1 MTTKPKDRT
10 APTRKAQERQR
21 KREAGLVPVEVWVH
35 ASRKPE
41 LLALLPGLLKPRP
54 EAA

>member
-1 MTTKPKDRT
+1 MPKPKDRT

-35 ASRKPE
+35 ASRKAE
-41 LLALLPGLLKPRP
+41 LKALLVGLATPKA
-54 EAA
+54 EG

>member
-1 MTTKPKDRT
+1 MTNPKDRT

-35 ASRKPE
+35 HSKREDLRSMAPY
-41 LLALLPGLLKPRP
+41 LATPK
-54 EAA
+54 

>member
-1 MTTKPKDRT
+1 MTAKPKDRT

-35 ASRKPE
+35 QSRREELRSMLAYLASPK
-41 LLALLPGLLKPRP
+41 
-54 EAA
+54 

>member
-1 MTTKPKDRT
+1 MKPEDRT

-35 ASRKPE
+35 QSRREELRAMLGYLASPK
-41 LLALLPGLLKPRP
+41 
-54 EAA
+54 